1 MILPI
6 VEYGHPALRSKGRE
20 VKIVDQKIIDLAQ
33 NMLETMIHADG
44 VGLAAQQVGLSIQL
58 CVIDI
63 EGITD
68 RASTMRVAG
77 ESVNPDEYM
86 PMVLINPVIEPLS
99 RPESGTEGCLSF
111 PGLSSE
117 IERPAEVRVKT
128 MLLDGSTLEFE
139 AGGLLARA
147 VQHEHDHLHG
157 ILFID
162 RMADSSRQKLAPA
175 LDKMLKRNAL

>member
-20 VKIVDQKIIDLAQ
+20 IKTVDQKVIDLAQ

-68 RASTMRVAG
+68 RPSTMRVAG

-86 PMVLINPVIEPLS
+86 PMVLINPVIEPL
-99 RPESGTEGCLSF
+99 
-111 PGLSSE
+111 
-117 IERPAEVRVKT
+117 
-128 MLLDGSTLEFE
+128 
-139 AGGLLARA
+139 
-147 VQHEHDHLHG
+147 
-157 ILFID
+157 
-162 RMADSSRQKLAPA
+162 
-175 LDKMLKRNAL
+175 